1 MGASALITD
10 CADTRLWNTPFS
22 TLGGK
27 TPRQWLAPE
36 GSGGFMFH
44 AYVKGTYGVRLME
57 NLLPWLNFGADNMN
71 PELLEYW
78 RTRGI
83 EKHRHA
89 NAEDP
94 DRTWF
99 AYLPIHRTKPDKPL
113 PVWYINH
120 VKNRDILD
128 TEAWGVVRYVAQRQ
142 ILVITAEDGNS
153 EQIFQ
158 ETLQAAEALYPVDKS
173 RIYLVGHSLSGSCAG
188 RLAVAFPEQLAGL
201 CMLGSQYG
209 GQNSTLDQAANI
221 RCCQMPRIDIH
232 GLAEHILPYNK
243 TLGPTSPQVYS
254 NITPTDMGLDASFS
268 EQQFWRDVNHCRPIT
283 REEMADIDTTS
294 ADPVERKLGIPVDKS
309 RVFALGSV
317 RHFVGD
323 ILSEDGRLAMR
334 VIGVEGAPHYPSAY
348 AGMLALDYLS
358 QFSRAP
364 GTGLLEFT
372 PQQEEVQIDAI

>member
-10 CADTRLWNTPFS
+10 GADTRLWNTPFS

-57 NLLPWLNFGADNMN
+57 NLLLWLNFGADNMN

-128 TEAWGVVRYVAQRQ
+128 TEAWGFVRYVAQRQ

-153 EQIFQ
+153 
-158 ETLQAAEALYPVDKS
+158 
-173 RIYLVGHSLSGSCAG
+173 
-188 RLAVAFPEQLAGL
+188 
-201 CMLGSQYG
+201 
-209 GQNSTLDQAANI
+209 
-221 RCCQMPRIDIH
+221 
-232 GLAEHILPYNK
+232 
-243 TLGPTSPQVYS
+243 
-254 NITPTDMGLDASFS
+254 
-268 EQQFWRDVNHCRPIT
+268 
-283 REEMADIDTTS
+283 
-294 ADPVERKLGIPVDKS
+294 
-309 RVFALGSV
+309 
-317 RHFVGD
+317 
-323 ILSEDGRLAMR
+323 
-334 VIGVEGAPHYPSAY
+334 
-348 AGMLALDYLS
+348 
-358 QFSRAP
+358 
-364 GTGLLEFT
+364 
-372 PQQEEVQIDAI
+372 

>member
-1 MGASALITD
+1 M
-10 CADTRLWNTPFS
+10 
-22 TLGGK
+22 
-27 TPRQWLAPE
+27 
-36 GSGGFMFH
+36 
-44 AYVKGTYGVRLME
+44 
-57 NLLPWLNFGADNMN
+57 
-71 PELLEYW
+71 
-78 RTRGI
+78 
-83 EKHRHA
+83 
-89 NAEDP
+89 
-94 DRTWF
+94 
-99 AYLPIHRTKPDKPL
+99 
-113 PVWYINH
+113 
-120 VKNRDILD
+120 
-128 TEAWGVVRYVAQRQ
+128 AQRQ

-323 ILSEDGRLAMR
+323 ILSEDGPPGHAGDWGGRRPPLSLGLR
-334 VIGVEGAPHYPSAY
+334 RY
-348 AGMLALDYLS
+348 AGAGLS
-358 QFSRAP
+358 ESIFPRSGYRIAGVYTATRGGSDRCHMRHMKKSGCGIP
-364 GTGLLEFT
+364 R
-372 PQQEEVQIDAI
+372 